1 VNEENDSIFGDKK
14 LAAVEGQPTT
24 PLIISDGKEGDE
36 KSATV
41 KDMPSVAHL
50 PDPAKTPADK

>member
-14 LAAVEGQPTT
+14 PAAVEDQPTT